1 MSDFLLEGRNIVKK
15 YREAGSA
22 FSAGG
27 RQIKV
32 LDGVSLGVLKGQA
45 HGLVGES
52 GCGKTT
58 FSRILLGLEQPTS
71 GSVFMEGREL
81 SSIKASELRLL
92 RRRIQVVFQDPNSS
106 LDPRMT
112 TMQIISEPL
121 RIYRK
126 NGLVSMSDEEIEK
139 RVEHLMELVGL
150 SRFFKNRYPHE
161 FSGGQRQ
168 RICIARALV
177 LTPDVIIADEP
188 VSALDVSI
196 QAQILNLLK
205 ELRDRTGVSYL
216 FISHDFS
223 VVRFLCDSI
232 SVMYMGRI
240 VETAPAEEI
249 FRNPQHPYTEALL
262 AAVPVPDPKIQKA
275 RHAVLL
281 NDVDPLPREELE
293 KGCRFRNRCK
303 YAAASCA
310 EKDPVLEPAGE
321 GRFCACPL
329 RPFAN
334 TPSSAAI
341 N

>member
-92 RRRIQVVFQDPNSS
+92 RRRIQVVFQDPFSS
-106 LDPRMT
+106 LNPRMT
-112 TMQIISEPL
+112 VEDLVAEPL
-121 RIYRK
+121 LIHNLAGSRK
-126 NGLVSMSDEEIEK
+126 ECHEKVVSALKS
-139 RVEHLMELVGL
+139 VGL
-150 SRFFKNRYPHE
+150 SSEILARYPHE